1 MFIGSRY
8 SLVEPDGSR
17 SVLGYSMIVI
27 KDRVLSRTEERVLF
41 NEQGDGYEGGTKTVT
56 SYHYTLMCLVDGG
69 DSAEIDD
76 EQLHCEVIAGLYE
89 YSGSKT

>member
-1 MFIGSRY
+1 MFIGSNYVLTDSAEGRT
-8 SLVEPDGSR
+8 SLGW
-17 SVLGYSMIVI
+17 LQI
-27 KDRVLSRTEERVLF
+27 KVMERVLSHVVSRPRSDT
-41 NEQGDGYEGGTKTVT
+41 TVR

-89 YSGSKT
+89 YDGSK

>member
-17 SVLGYSMIVI
+17 SILGYSMIVI

-41 NEQGDGYEGGTKTVT
+41 TEPGDQLGGGTKTVT
-56 SYHYTLMCLVDGG
+56 SYHYMLMCLVDGG
-69 DSAEIDD
+69 DSAEID
-76 EQLHCEVIAGLYE
+76 EEELHCEVIAGLYE
-89 YSGSKT
+89 YSGSK